1 EHTQADFERFM
12 AEFGD
17 FFPDRPRT
25 LDELVDVLAC
35 RSAAMQRL
43 FDSLTPEQ
51 RAELLARSAQG
62 RRDAGLAD
70 AVQRL
75 GERLRARRPDLV
87 WPGGVAAEADRERG
101 PGDAALAL
109 GAATAAVAELAGLAE
124 LEEALGQGY
133 AGARLDDI
141 DTAALQRVLGR
152 SAAEDV
158 ARLRALERELRDR
171 GYLSGSRDRVQ
182 LT

>member
-25 LDELVDVLAC
+25 LDELVDVLAR

-51 RAELLARSAQG
+51 RAELLALSAQVM
-62 RRDAGLAD
+62 RDAGLAD

-87 WPGGVAAEADRERG
+87 WSGGVAVD
-101 PGDAALAL
+101 GDAEL
-109 GAATAAVAELAGLAE
+109 GLGDATTAVAELADLA
-124 LEEALGQGY
+124 
-133 AGARLDDI
+133 
-141 DTAALQRVLGR
+141 
-152 SAAEDV
+152 
-158 ARLRALERELRDR
+158 
-171 GYLSGSRDRVQ
+171 
-182 LT
+182 